1 MSWWGIVIDLNRLS
15 AYPSAKSAGTNE
27 GAGHSVFPRG
37 DKEADDSFFAE
48 CLGGLQTMQTLNQHK
63 ARALR
68 PHQDR
73 CLLAVVQH
81 IGGDFVHALLF
92 ERGAPFYRT

>member
-1 MSWWGIVIDLNRLS
+1 MSRWGIVIDLNRLS
-15 AYPSAKSAGTNE
+15 AYPSSKSAGTNE

-63 ARALR
+63 ARAVR

-73 CLLAVVQH
+73 CLLAVVQLLVAISSTRFCSSVVRRF
-81 IGGDFVHALLF
+81 IG
-92 ERGAPFYRT
+92 T